1 MRQDD
6 RDGDGGALPH
16 AIGLA
21 ARRSFTALRTLRAYW
36 EALREGRDMPAR
48 AEIDP
53 RGIENA
59 LSESFIAERIAPGVL
74 RIRIGGQVLRDF
86 MGMEIAG
93 MPLTALIDPESRERF
108 AIQCERVFC
117 EPAIAEFALHAAPGF
132 GRPAL
137 EGQMLLLPLRGSDGG
152 VNRVLGGFALSGR
165 IGRTPRRVNPAQMRL
180 TPIAATAQTPRQPQ
194 DSQSVPGFAEPP
206 AVFAP
211 APSEPPQ
218 RPPHRRA
225 PHLRLIQND

>member
-1 MRQDD
+1 MRHDD
-6 RDGDGGALPH
+6 RHGGGGDGLR

-21 ARRSFTALRTLRAYW
+21 ARRSFTTLRTLRAYW
-36 EALREGRDMPAR
+36 EALRDGRDMPAR
-48 AEIDP
+48 SEIDP

-86 MGMEIAG
+86 MGMEVAG
-93 MPLTALIDPESRERF
+93 MPLTALVEPDAREPF
-108 AIQCERVFC
+108 AIQCERVFAG
-117 EPAIAEFALHAAPGF
+117 PAIAEFSLHASPGF

-165 IGRTPRRVNPAQMRL
+165 IGRTPRRVSPAQIRL
-180 TPIAATAQTPRQPQ
+180 TPIAASAPDPQQPQ
-194 DSQSVPGFAEPP
+194 DTEAAHGFAETP
-206 AVFAP
+206 AGFAP
-211 APSEPPQ
+211 APE
-218 RPPHRRA
+218 RPAQQRA
-225 PHLRLIQND
+225 PHLRLVKND